1 MYAAASLPRPA
12 LGPGE
17 RVRVRARTL
26 SRAQNRT
33 LRVRRVGGYQGS
45 TVVTGVQGQKNK
57 GTRTCAVR
65 ALVSLCPPRPLLRFP
80 SALLPQA
87 IRQNEG
93 TWPVSC
99 TPEMAGGGGL
109 SSSPRCGCDG
119 PPSILPPRS
128 PRAGRELDTDSITVL
143 SLPRSPVPSRSHAC
157 RASFLISRRTQP
169 SFPAFPAQASS
180 VRRLLSEGRRARS

>member
-12 LGPGE
+12 VGPGE

-99 TPEMAGGGGL
+99 TPEMAGGGAFPLVPGVGVTGL
-109 SSSPRCGCDG
+109 PPSSLRG
-119 PPSILPPRS
+119 PPGLGGNWTRTPLLCCHCRGPQCHLGHMHVV
-128 PRAGRELDTDSITVL
+128 PAFL
-143 SLPRSPVPSRSHAC
+143 SLGALSH
-157 RASFLISRRTQP
+157 RFQ
-169 SFPAFPAQASS
+169 
-180 VRRLLSEGRRARS
+180 LSQLRPQVSAGS